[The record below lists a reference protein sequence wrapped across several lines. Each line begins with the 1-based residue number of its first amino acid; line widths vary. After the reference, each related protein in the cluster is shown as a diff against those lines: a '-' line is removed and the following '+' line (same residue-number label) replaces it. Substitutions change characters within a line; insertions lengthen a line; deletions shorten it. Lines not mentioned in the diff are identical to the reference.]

1 MQSRL
6 VCAGILVVCTACGG
20 WRLARRATLRA
31 WQLREMIDALELIS
45 VQLNQGGVRLGD
57 AFGESACA
65 PFQDVGKEMRSGLR
79 PADAWARVMQRRND
93 VLMTPEKNA
102 LSTLFS
108 DLGERSRSETTAKL
122 NAVLAEL
129 VQIERT
135 ACERAARAEKLYPP
149 MGMLAGLAIAVLMV

>member
-20 WRLARRATLRA
+20 WRLARRAALRA

-79 PADAWARVMQRRND
+79 PADAWARVVQRRND

-102 LSTLFS
+102 L
-108 DLGERSRSETTAKL
+108 
-122 NAVLAEL
+122 LAEL

-135 ACERAARAEKLYPP
+135 ARERAARAEKLYPP